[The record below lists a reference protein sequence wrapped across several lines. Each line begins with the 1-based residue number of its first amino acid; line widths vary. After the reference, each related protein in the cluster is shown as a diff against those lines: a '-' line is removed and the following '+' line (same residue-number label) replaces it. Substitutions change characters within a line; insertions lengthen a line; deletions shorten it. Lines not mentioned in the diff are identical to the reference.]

1 MRLDVFFT
9 PSHAKPADTAGRL
22 VAIVDVLRA
31 STTVATALGNGAKT
45 VIPVEGADEVILRS
59 KEFAR
64 SEIRLAGE
72 QKMLS
77 VAGFDLGNSPQSFTA
92 EVVRGKTILL
102 TTTNGTRALLGVQG
116 ARDIVVA
123 SYVNFTAVLTLMKV
137 AASSNTDIAI
147 ICAGEEGSFTLED
160 AACAGRYVRAIPKRA
175 DPVVVNDAASASVLI
190 ERKYGDNIAK
200 VFKESVHG
208 KALEAAGF
216 GDDLA
221 AAAQVDAY
229 PVVPIYQDRQI
240 TKLGPDRAR

>member
-1 MRLDVFFT
+1 VRLDVFFT
-9 PSHAKPADTAGRL
+9 HNEVKQGDTMGRL

-31 STTVATALGNGAKT
+31 STTVATALSNGAKT
-45 VIPVEGADEVILRS
+45 VIPVEGADGVINRA
-59 KEFAR
+59 KEFER
-64 SEIRLAGE
+64 SAVLLAGE

-77 VAGFDLGNSPQSFTA
+77 IPGFDLGNSPQSFTQEA
-92 EVVRGKTILL
+92 VEGKTILI

-116 ARDIVVA
+116 ARDIVIA
-123 SYVNFTAVLTLMKV
+123 SYVNFTAVLAMMKV

-175 DPVVVNDAASASVLI
+175 ESVVVNDAALASVLI
-190 ERKYGDNIAK
+190 EKRYGDNIAK
-200 VFKESVHG
+200 VFKESTHG

-221 AAAQVDAY
+221 AAAEVDSY

-240 TKLGPDRAR
+240 TKLGPERER